1 MGYMVVIIIAQRK
14 YSIVLY
20 EIKQYTFD
28 QARKHGNEVKV
39 SKSKKKKLDV
49 YKNGIKICAIG
60 DIRYK
65 ETVISKTS

>member
-28 QARKHGNEVKV
+28 QARKHVNEVKV

-60 DIRYK
+60 DI
-65 ETVISKTS
+65 